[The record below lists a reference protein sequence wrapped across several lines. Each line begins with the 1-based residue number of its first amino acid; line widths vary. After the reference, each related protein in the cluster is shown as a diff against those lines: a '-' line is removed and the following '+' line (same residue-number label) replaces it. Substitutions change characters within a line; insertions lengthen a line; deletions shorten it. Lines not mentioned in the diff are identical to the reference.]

1 MARHRTLRIGFFC
14 GLIAVILLFLPSRS
28 VDSAPGANETIAIYP
43 ATPSFSQP
51 FFVTVSGQ
59 WPNSCVPA
67 FHALTLEESSV
78 YIEAR
83 TPGPQVTCT
92 DGQTN
97 WDFSLIVTPSQ
108 PNFYV
113 ALLSVVSGITGET
126 IASAREEFEVIGGIQ
141 IIPALPLTTEEVTV
155 RLAGLSL
162 DSCTPRYLSH
172 GVITQTVTIE
182 AQIPDLVCGQV
193 PTPWQIDAA
202 VDPLPA
208 GEYRVEMF
216 VTDNRATP
224 PQRTR
229 LLDGSFVVAETIY
242 TIYFPLWGC
251 FGSDVSP
258 LVCGTGPS
266 PARRGVLP

>member
-1 MARHRTLRIGFFC
+1 MTRHRTLRIGFLC
-14 GLIAVILLFLPSRS
+14 GLIALVQLFLLSRS
-28 VDSAPGANETIAIYP
+28 VDSAPGANETITVYP

-67 FHALTLEESSV
+67 FHALRLEESSV

-83 TPGPQVTCT
+83 TPGPLVTCT

-97 WDFSLIVTPSQ
+97 WDFSLIVPPSQ
-108 PNFYV
+108 PNYYV
-113 ALLSVVSGITGET
+113 ALLAVISGITGET

-141 IIPALPLTTEEVTV
+141 TVPTLPQINEEISV

-162 DSCTPRYLSH
+162 DSCTPRYVSH
-172 GVITQTVTIE
+172 GVISQTITIE

-208 GEYRVEMF
+208 GAYEVEMF
-216 VTDNRATP
+216 VTDNRVTP

-242 TIYFPLWGC
+242 TTYFPLWGC

-258 LVCGTGPS
+258 LVCESALS
-266 PARRGVLP
+266 PERRGALP

>member
-1 MARHRTLRIGFFC
+1 MTRHRILRIGFIC
-14 GLIAVILLFLPSRS
+14 CLIALIVLFLPSSS
-28 VDSAPGANETIAIYP
+28 VDSAPDANETIAVYP

-51 FFVTVSGQ
+51 FVVAVSGQ

-67 FHALTLEESSV
+67 FHDLRLAESSV

-83 TPGPQVTCT
+83 TPGPLVTCT
-92 DGQTN
+92 DGQAN
-97 WDFSLIVTPSQ
+97 WGFSLFVPPSQ
-108 PNFYV
+108 PDFYM

-141 IIPALPLTTEEVTV
+141 IIPALPLTTEDVTV

-162 DSCTPRYLSH
+162 DSCTPRYVSH
-172 GVITQTVTIE
+172 DVITQTVTIE

-193 PTPWQIDAA
+193 PTPWQMDAA
-202 VDPLPA
+202 VDPMPA

-216 VTDNRATP
+216 VTDNRISP

-242 TIYFPLWGC
+242 TTYFPWLGC
-251 FGSDVSP
+251 FGSGMSP
-258 LVCGTGPS
+258 LVCNTAKS
-266 PARRGVLP
+266 PAQRGVLP

>member
-1 MARHRTLRIGFFC
+1 MARHRTFRIGFLC
-14 GLIAVILLFLPSRS
+14 GLVALILLFSPSTS
-28 VDSAPGANETIAIYP
+28 VDSAPGANETISVYP
-43 ATPSFSQP
+43 ATPSFSHH

-67 FHALTLEESSV
+67 FHNLSLTENSV

-83 TPGPQVTCT
+83 TPGPQVICT
-92 DGQTN
+92 EGQTS
-97 WDFSLIVTPSQ
+97 WDFSVVVPPRQ
-108 PNFYV
+108 PNIHI
-113 ALLSVVSGITGET
+113 ALLAVISGITGET
-126 IASAREEFEVIGGIQ
+126 IASARQEFEVIGGIQ
-141 IIPALPLTTEEVTV
+141 TIPAMPRINEEITV

-162 DSCTPRYLSH
+162 DSCTPRYVSH
-172 GVITQTVTIE
+172 GVITQTLTVE

-216 VTDNRATP
+216 VTDNRSTP

-229 LLDGSFVVAETIY
+229 LLDESFVVAETIY
-242 TIYFPLWGC
+242 TTYLPLWGC
-251 FGSDVSP
+251 FGSDTSQ
-258 LVCGTGPS
+258 LVCEAELWPGS
-266 PARRGVLP
+266 RGALP